1 MEMKPLLKEWRIWV
15 LTFSLLLSL
24 ALLGPHYVQDDDGQW
39 GIETNINQ
47 GLDLQGGT
55 NLLVSIDAEE
65 NNQEIADQVGNVLEQ
80 RISAFGL
87 TQASIRTVNL
97 AGEYMVQ
104 VEVADTNQTQI
115 RELVEQEG
123 QFEAR
128 MPLHVEDETEYT
140 LFDTHTFTRDN
151 GEVSVNGS
159 TYSPGD
165 DFELDGTRFYYV
177 NDTGERAELEVLAY
191 SGSDIE
197 QVRTGEG
204 QVAPSGGG
212 GFQFQFPVIITREA
226 AENVQRVSQNYQISG
241 IGSDAHLMLE
251 DGDYAY
257 LRLYVD
263 GSMESELRMAAAFAQ
278 QVIQQPSI
286 QGGAETEREAQDNMQ
301 ELQAILQSGSLPASI
316 QVESIS
322 TISAALGDRFMT
334 AALLSIISSLIAVGG
349 LIYVRYGDPRLVIP
363 IVFTGSAE
371 VFILLG
377 AFFSTLITLDL
388 AAIAGI
394 IAAVGTGVDDQII
407 ITDERGKDKIRSWKK
422 RLKRA
427 FFVIFTAAATTI
439 GAMAPLIN
447 PAASNMAVGAAGL
460 GLIGYSLYRR
470 RASRHYIALGLFAV
484 MVSALMMQFDPSAF
498 ALQAVRGFAITTI
511 VGVLVGI
518 TITRPAYAKFL
529 EHMDYE
535 GDQS

>member
-1 MEMKPLLKEWRIWV
+1 MKPLLKEWRIWV
-15 LTFSLLLSL
+15 LAFSLLLSL
-24 ALLGPHYVQDDDGQW
+24 VLLGPQYVQDDEGQW
-39 GIETNINQ
+39 QIETGINQ

-55 NLLVSIDAEE
+55 NVLVSIDSEE
-65 NNQEIADQVGNVLEQ
+65 NTQEMADQVGNVLNQ

-87 TQASIRTVNL
+87 TEASIRTVDL

-104 VEVADTNQTQI
+104 VEVADTDQEQI
-115 RELVEQEG
+115 RDLIEQEG

-128 MPLHVEDETEYT
+128 MPIEIEDEIDYT
-140 LFDTHTFTRDN
+140 LFDTHTLTREN
-151 GEVSVNGS
+151 GEVEVNGS
-159 TYSPGD
+159 SYSPGD
-165 DFELDGTRFYYV
+165 DWELDGTQFYYV
-177 NDTGERAELEVLAY
+177 NDTDGTAYLEVLAY
-191 SGSDIE
+191 SGADIE
-197 QVRTGEG
+197 QVLTGEG
-204 QVAPSGGG
+204 VVRPSGGA
-212 GFQFQFPVIITREA
+212 FEFQFPVIITRES
-226 AENVQRVSQNYQISG
+226 AENVQRVSQNYQVAGVGEES
-241 IGSDAHLMLE
+241 HLTMP
-251 DGDYAY
+251 DSQDYAY

-263 GSMESELRMAAAFAQ
+263 EEMQSELRMAGVFAQ

-286 QGGAETEREAQDNMQ
+286 TGGGETEAEAQQDME
-301 ELQAILQSGSLPASI
+301 ELQAVLQSGSLPATI

-334 AALLSIISSLIAVGG
+334 AAIFSIIASLIAVGG
-349 LIYVRYGDPRLVIP
+349 IIYARYGDPRLVVP
-363 IVFTGSAE
+363 IVFTGSSE

-407 ITDERGKDKIRSWKK
+407 ITDERGKDKIRSWKR

-447 PAASNMAVGAAGL
+447 PAASNLAIGAAGL
-460 GLIGYSLYRR
+460 GLIGYSLY
-470 RASRHYIALGLFAV
+470 SRKAGRLYIALGTFAV
-484 MVSALMMQFDPSAF
+484 VASALMFQFDPSAF

-511 VGVLVGI
+511 IGVLVGI